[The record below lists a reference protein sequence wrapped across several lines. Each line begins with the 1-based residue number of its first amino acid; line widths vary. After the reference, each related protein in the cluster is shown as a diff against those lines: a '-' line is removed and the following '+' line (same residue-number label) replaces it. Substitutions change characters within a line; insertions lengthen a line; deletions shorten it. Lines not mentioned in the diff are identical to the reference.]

1 MDLKDAIKLTAQEY
15 QRDSNAGNEL
25 LFAEDTQEIQEEP
38 SVPTTERDMWYQR
51 GKAIADVQPPRVRG
65 ASPAV
70 KTHLA
75 DLLDS
80 GISQAYKKAIDDS
93 ELLRQGGDR
102 TRADLVLQQY
112 MRDWFY
118 PIVDTLIRLTSQ
130 EEVLASQEALESL
143 DALALVPGGGAT
155 DGYTSMY
162 VSSLYEPTGEQTFV
176 TDGQVQHA
184 IRRINKLCDDGQV
197 RAAASLAQRTQE
209 QIDRGDNRATPE
221 DYEFLQ
227 TIAIRGA

>member
-1 MDLKDAIKLTAQEY
+1 MTDEQIEAKVDE
-15 QRDSNAGNEL
+15 
-25 LFAEDTQEIQEEP
+25 LFAQGGEIDELDETQVQIDIGQP
-38 SVPTTERDMWYQR
+38 QRDMWHQR
-51 GKAIADVQPPRVRG
+51 GKSIANMEVPTVRG
-65 ASPAV
+65 ASPAI

-93 ELLRQGGDR
+93 ELLRQQGDR

-118 PIVDTLIRLTSQ
+118 PIVDTLIRLSSQ
-130 EEVLASQEALESL
+130 EEVLASQEVLESL
-143 DALALVPGGGAT
+143 DALALVPGGGNTA
-155 DGYTSMY
+155 GYTSMY

-176 TDGQVQHA
+176 TDDQVLQA

-227 TIAIRGA
+227 TIAIRGS